1 MSRLLPPLLLLC
13 LAPFASAAAD
23 AGRPSRAD
31 LQRVLERHGRSV
43 VHVKGPR
50 KAGPGVFVGAAGQVL
65 TSVAPVDVRFT
76 GLNATTVE
84 HDGKSLPARVVMA
97 SQDLQVAVLAAP
109 DGTYPAAPVKVLRDG
124 DSLDGHWLVGVLP
137 ATKRQPARPV
147 LARARAAQA
156 PFYDVPLALPAGSP
170 VFDAEG
176 RLVAVVVKKHRRGC
190 RVLPLNAVKVEL
202 ASVDLP

>member
-1 MSRLLPPLLLLC
+1 MARLLPLVLC
-13 LAPFASAAAD
+13 LVSSSATAAD
-23 AGRPSRAD
+23 GDRPSRAD

-50 KAGPGVFVGAAGQVL
+50 RAGPGVFVGAEGQVL
-65 TSVAPVDVRFT
+65 TSVAPVGTRFT

-97 SQDLQVAVLAAP
+97 SEDLQVAVLAAP
-109 DGTYPAAPVKVLRDG
+109 DGTYPAAPVKVLKEG
-124 DSLDGHWLVGVLP
+124 ASLEGQWLVGVLP
-137 ATKRQPARPV
+137 ATRRQPATPV
-147 LARARAAQA
+147 PAQARAAPP

-176 RLVAVVVKKHRRGC
+176 RLVAVVVKQHRRGC
-190 RVLPLNAVKVEL
+190 RVLPLGAVKVQL
-202 ASVDLP
+202 AAMDTP